1 MSNVTPD
8 FVPQLIR
15 RQTRKADDTFSIL
28 ANRAISNDRAEIFPT
43 EIRDFQKAPF
53 ASVIPDYGHLANP
66 TFPKEND
73 AGPVRRLTTPHK
85 LQGRGSVGKPSRA
98 W

>member
-15 RQTRKADDTFSIL
+15 RQTRKADDTFGIL
-28 ANRAISNDRAEIFPT
+28 ANGAISNDRAEIFPT

-53 ASVIPDYGHLANP
+53 ASVIPDYGHLTNP
-66 TFPKEND
+66 TSPKD
-73 AGPVRRLTTPHK
+73 TMP
-85 LQGRGSVGKPSRA
+85 GSSGA
-98 W
+98 